1 MAQSATLFSTNCSS
15 TTGQKD
21 CLGTVE
27 RPNHP
32 DSSCPLALTDDLLA
46 MLDQH
51 FLDDGPELLDGSD
64 GLQKK
69 KKRVKVLVRRTP
81 RGPARH
87 EDTHQVATL
96 CQLRMHAALQRQ
108 TCAQTR
114 LPA

>member
-1 MAQSATLFSTNCSS
+1 M
-15 TTGQKD
+15 
-21 CLGTVE
+21 E

-69 KKRVKVLVRRTP
+69 KKKIESPRQANTKRT
-81 RGPARH
+81 G
-87 EDTHQVATL
+87 
-96 CQLRMHAALQRQ
+96 Q
-108 TCAQTR
+108 T
-114 LPA
+114 